1 MQENA
6 GNAGKKFNKG
16 VTRLLNAWTQDTS
29 LRTASLNVTHAMLPL
44 LLIEKTKQNV
54 KQQRP
59 FGHPQEE
66 TTVSGIGEL
75 NCQKLKL
82 FNGS

>member
-6 GNAGKKFNKG
+6 GNAGKKFIKG
-16 VTRLLNAWTQDTS
+16 VTRLLNTWTQDTS

-54 KQQRP
+54 KQ
-59 FGHPQEE
+59 
-66 TTVSGIGEL
+66 
-75 NCQKLKL
+75 
-82 FNGS
+82 